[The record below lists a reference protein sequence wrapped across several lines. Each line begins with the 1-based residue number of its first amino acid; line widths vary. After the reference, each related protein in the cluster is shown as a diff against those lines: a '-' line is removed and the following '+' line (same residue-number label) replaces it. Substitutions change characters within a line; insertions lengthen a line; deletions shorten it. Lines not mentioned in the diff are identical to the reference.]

1 MMNDDNSLWSKC
13 AKYKLSYFPIYFRRH
28 RKWGV
33 CAKSSVNQQYCLFYQ
48 SIRHTYLLYI
58 IKIIYIYI
66 FFSIIF
72 SMNEKKKIPPPPLAE
87 SKSQK
92 KTNPQ
97 NGQSIYL
104 NLFPDADPNKARPP
118 LPPLP
123 PPFFFP
129 YSVEGAE
136 GKTGGDGSKAN

>member
-1 MMNDDNSLWSKC
+1 M
-13 AKYKLSYFPIYFRRH
+13 R
-28 RKWGV
+28 
-33 CAKSSVNQQYCLFYQ
+33 
-48 SIRHTYLLYI
+48 
-58 IKIIYIYI
+58 
-66 FFSIIF
+66 
-72 SMNEKKKIPPPPLAE
+72 KKIPPPLGRIQI
-87 SKSQK
+87 QK

-118 LPPLP
+118 LPPPPP

-136 GKTGGDGSKAN
+136 GKTGGDGSKVN